1 MAEYTDEIIAFLLQL
16 PAELEVVRQSVDFSN
31 DLNLLEYW
39 YRRLEYAVNVL
50 KLVVERAKLFQQ
62 DFDGIDSVVLLL
74 REAQL
79 SSQSVDSR
87 ILEIQDTQHPVYEEV
102 AIGRP
107 RKVISREDI
116 EREFEVFQIWKIV
129 ARQLGVSSKTLRRRR
144 LEFGMNISETSG
156 PRLTYTNISN
166 EDLCSEV
173 RNILFILPEAVEAI
187 IIRALRSTLIHVL
200 QRRVREAINAV
211 DPVSRALR
219 RTVTIVRRKYNVA
232 SPNALW

>member
-1 MAEYTDEIIAFLLQL
+1 MADYMDEIIAFLLQL
-16 PAELEVVRQSVDFSN
+16 PAELDVARQSVDFSN

-50 KLVVERAKLFQQ
+50 KLVVERAELFQQ
-62 DFDGIDSVVLLL
+62 DFDGIDTVVLLL

-173 RNILFILPEAVEAI
+173 RNILIILPEVGETI
-187 IIRALRSTLIHVL
+187 IIGALRSTSIHV
-200 QRRVREAINAV
+200 QRRRVREAINAV

>member
-1 MAEYTDEIIAFLLQL
+1 MADYMDEIIAFLLQL
-16 PAELEVVRQSVDFSN
+16 PAELDVARQSVDFSN